1 MNYQIIITLKQKD
14 SDCRY
19 YLLLGNPMI
28 ETAEGLYCDCEYWIC
43 DINPFVFDD
52 EGRLSDEVGMM
63 AETSMRDLG
72 RLIHRILI
80 NDYEVESMREDLG
93 ETKDNDDCKNFT
105 TEILESI
112 WGAMVDGDYDE
123 NDV

>member
-1 MNYQIIITLKQKD
+1 MTDQIIITLKQKD

-28 ETAEGLYCDCEYWIC
+28 ETAEGLYCDCEYWID
-43 DINPFVFDD
+43 DIAPFAFDD
-52 EGRLSDEVGMM
+52 SGRLPDEVGIR

-72 RLIHRILI
+72 HRIHIYFI
-80 NDYEVESMREDLG
+80 NGYEVESMRIDLG
-93 ETKDNDDCKNFT
+93 ETKDDDDCKK
-105 TEILESI
+105 EAKEVLEAI